1 MKFPRFNLSPAVFVL
16 LIAANSFP
24 VSAAEND
31 RNNDPEPI
39 LGGIQQL
46 VIAKGVLPNKK
57 PATLRNVVD
66 LISAVHP
73 EANITL
79 VGVDQVVI
87 GDLVLRSMALF
98 RPPGQTPEAVS
109 TKTEMIARK
118 MPIEAMLTALE
129 AASGYKFRTKGFEQN
144 TFVLFPPD
152 GWPRPRTTEI
162 FNLDT
167 MKEGRVKA
175 QVREK
180 IRELET
186 ELAVL
191 RASYG
196 EKHPM
201 TLDHLAR
208 LEALKSQLLGTSPSS
223 SYSTKLVAGIQEVVL
238 LALALRPGE
247 AEPDF
252 KFHPGANLLVVAGT
266 EEAVDVTRKVIAALE
281 KTP

>member
-1 MKFPRFNLSPAVFVL
+1 MKFPRLNLRPAFFAL
-16 LIAANSFP
+16 LIAATSWS
-24 VSAAEND
+24 VSAAEKDQKND
-31 RNNDPEPI
+31 SEATPVVVQR
-39 LGGIQQL
+39 L
-46 VIAKGVLPNKK
+46 VITKGALENKK

-66 LISAVHP
+66 YICRIHP

-79 VGVDQVVI
+79 VGVDEVLV
-87 GDLVLRSMALF
+87 GDLVLRSVALF
-98 RPPGQTPEAVS
+98 RPPEHVPGTSITSA
-109 TKTEMIARK
+109 EMIARK
-118 MPIEAMLTALE
+118 MPIEAMLTAVE
-129 AASGYKFRTKGFEQN
+129 AASGYKFKTRGFEPN
-144 TFVLFPPD
+144 TFVLLPPD
-152 GWPRPRTTEI
+152 GSSRPRTTEV
-162 FNLDT
+162 FNLGT
-167 MKEGRVKA
+167 MKQSRLNA
-175 QVREK
+175 QVQEK

-208 LEALKSQLLGTSPSS
+208 LKALNAQLQETSPSS
-223 SYSTKLVAGIQEVVL
+223 SDSAKLVERIREVVL
-238 LALALRPGE
+238 LALAPRPGE

-266 EEAVDVTRKVIAALE
+266 EEAVEVTRKVIAALE